1 MVGKLAVFILVFLLL
16 ASVQS
21 QEIGVQTVREALRR
35 DLDYVRSLL
44 SDDGKLSSGFDP
56 SGSLRGQVLVGSMV
70 AGIHAGLGDPES
82 LALLSKL
89 AESVNRRVEFEDGL
103 DIGFDAKT
111 MSETDNIIT
120 HVLTASFLSTHYGL
134 TKDAKSRENMLKV
147 AESLEQRLGWTP
159 TSSKAAYLIF
169 SSRISFISGGQPS
182 AKDMET
188 ALNDFSEHMMD
199 IVSFS
204 ASGFEGLTTSLY
216 QLSLLLDAVDKA
228 GLTAPTELVALW
240 AVHVEYVVN
249 ETSSMSVSPDNY
261 PRLLAALTSLT
272 YAAEN
277 KRFTYSALAA
287 EHAVKLAEAVAAMW
301 RSGDRILM
309 LPVNVLDVYPLD
321 PIVSGEDIV
330 AELRR
335 GVRPVMADLRFPTL
349 LLTLERSSSLTPELK
364 AVVSLAVGKVAV
376 LDGYFPVVE
385 KGVIKSEEFV
395 NRWWR
400 VYLLS
405 TYLAYQREPAARQR
419 NMAAELFFDIHPS
432 FLAFLIIL
440 LATALLHRAG
450 LLRW

>member
-1 MVGKLAVFILVFLLL
+1 MVAKLAVLFLVFLLL

-21 QEIGVQTVREALRR
+21 QEISVQTVREALRR

-82 LALLSKL
+82 LALLNKI
-89 AESVNRRVEFEDGL
+89 AEKVNKRVESEDGL
-103 DIGFDAKT
+103 DLGFD
-111 MSETDNIIT
+111 SEKMQELENFIT
-120 HVLTASFLSTHYGL
+120 HVLTADFLAMHYGF
-134 TKDAKSRENMLKV
+134 TKSLRSKENMLRV
-147 AESLEQRLGWTP
+147 ADSLEQRLGWTP
-159 TSSKAAYLIF
+159 AWSKAAYLVR
-169 SSRISFISGGQPS
+169 STRVAFISGSQPT
-182 AKDMET
+182 AADIEN
-188 ALNDFSEHMMD
+188 ALNEFSTHMMD

-204 ASGFEGLTTSLY
+204 TKSFEGLTGSLS
-216 QLSLLLDAVDKA
+216 QLSLLLDAVERA
-228 GLTAPTELVALW
+228 GLTAPTELTALW
-240 AVHVEYVVN
+240 AVHVNYVIDG
-249 ETSSMSVSPDNY
+249 SKSISVSPENY
-261 PRLLAALTSLT
+261 PALLAAMTSLT

-277 KRFTYSALAA
+277 RRFQNSTLAA
-287 EHAVKLAEAVAAMW
+287 EQAVKLAEAVAAMW
-301 RSGDRILM
+301 RSGGRILL

-321 PIVSGEDIV
+321 PLVS
-330 AELRR
+330 AESMMDEIRSGR
-335 GVRPVMADLRFPTL
+335 RPVMADLRFPTL
-349 LLTLERSSSLTPELK
+349 LLTLERSSGLTPELK

-376 LDGYFPVVE
+376 VDGFFPVLE
-385 KGVIKSEEFV
+385 RGVIKSEEFV

-419 NMAAELFFDIHPS
+419 NTAAEIFFNIHPS
-432 FLAFLIIL
+432 FLAFLSVL